1 MPGSVKN
8 KKRHQS
14 KVLSKDLSKKLG
26 IEKCQCPEKAQMY
39 IALWGKSTSKPY
51 LVRVIEVEEDSTP
64 LHSTPPAFKILVVDS
79 ISSFPCY
86 CVNST
91 KKSSVGIM
99 NGFLDWIKKYQNK
112 YKNCY

>member
-64 LHSTPPAFKILVVDS
+64 LHLHLKFSLLTLLVVS
-79 ISSFPCY
+79 LVI
-86 CVNST
+86 V
-91 KKSSVGIM
+91 
-99 NGFLDWIKKYQNK
+99 
-112 YKNCY
+112 